1 MDLAKPKSGAL
12 VSLFSSPSLYR
23 IKAVIKTLQHRLRIV
38 SSRGLSSEG
47 GNGVGEGG
55 GGELTRSETWRRC
68 SYNLQSE

>member
-23 IKAVIKTLQHRLRIV
+23 IKAVIKTLQHRLRRV
-38 SSRGLSSEG
+38 SSRRLSSEG
-47 GNGVGEGG
+47 GNRVGEG